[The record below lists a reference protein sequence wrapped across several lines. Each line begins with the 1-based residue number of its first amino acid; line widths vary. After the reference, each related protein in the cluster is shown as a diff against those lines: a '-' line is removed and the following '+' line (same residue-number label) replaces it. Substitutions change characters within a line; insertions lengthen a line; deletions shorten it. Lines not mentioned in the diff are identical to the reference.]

1 MIDNFKTFLFTL
13 FRLSYLDLIS
23 LTFWSLYCNKTIFP
37 FTKIYKDGFTYV
49 EHRLVFCMSIC
60 FPLGY

>member
-23 LTFWSLYCNKTIFP
+23 LTFGVFTTIKMFFP